1 MEKND
6 LPDKP
11 QEPPGLPPYTLVN
24 LPEEILSEPEI
35 PADHLQL
42 IPRLDHSQA
51 TLAERL
57 EAFEDMTDSEVG
69 DTSLVRARNLE
80 REFGIR
86 QLYLKF
92 EGGNP
97 TGTHKDRIAFAQ
109 CMDALRRGYDIITVA
124 TCGNYGVATA
134 FAGKQAGLH
143 TKVYIP
149 ASYHTRRLDEM
160 EKLGAEIIRVNG
172 DYETAVAA
180 SQEDAARH
188 EWYDA
193 NPGGNNTLLQLQ
205 AYGEIA
211 YEIYDI
217 LRDAP
222 RAIACPVSNGTVLAG
237 IYKGFVR
244 LHRRGKISRIPKM
257 VTGSAFKKNPIVEAY
272 VGGKTFCEDLSPSD
286 IHETDVNEPL
296 INWHAFDGELALDCI
311 RDTEG
316 WAVNVSDRKM
326 IAFARMLKEKEG
338 VHVLPASTAGLISLI
353 EQHKKTPLEPD
364 RYVAVLTGRK

>member
-1 MEKND
+1 MDKN
-6 LPDKP
+6 PSSESSP
-11 QEPPGLPPYTLVN
+11 EPPGSYSYSLVD
-24 LPEEILSEPEI
+24 LPEESLDFATPETLNLEKTV
-35 PADHLQL
+35 DH
-42 IPRLDHSQA
+42 RRA
-51 TLAERL
+51 TLSERL
-57 EAFEDMTDSEVG
+57 EAFEDLFDSEVG

-109 CMDALRRGYDIITVA
+109 CMDALRRQYDTITVA

-134 FAGKQAGLH
+134 FAGKLAGLR
-143 TKVYIP
+143 TVVYIP
-149 ASYHTRRLDEM
+149 ASYHTRRLDEI
-160 EKLGAEIIRVNG
+160 EKLGAEIVRVPG
-172 DYETAVAA
+172 DYETAVAT
-180 SQEDAARH
+180 SREDALQK

-244 LHRRGKISRIPKM
+244 LHRRGKISRIPRM
-257 VTGSAFKKNPIVEAY
+257 VTGSSFRKNPIVEAF
-272 VGGKTFCEDLSPSD
+272 VGGKSLCEDLSPAD

-296 INWHAFDGELALDCI
+296 INWHAFDGDFALDCI
-311 RDTEG
+311 RQTDG
-316 WAVNVSDRKM
+316 WAANVSDRKM
-326 IAFARMLKEKEG
+326 MNFARMLKEKEG

-353 EQHKKTPLEPD
+353 EQHKKFPLEPD